1 MLYHESTLKCCFR
14 NVKDKNFE
22 SDSQLRDAVE
32 VMGNCCFRNVKDKN
46 FESDSQ
52 LVVEP

>member
-1 MLYHESTLKCCFR
+1 MLGLCCFR

-22 SDSQLRDAVE
+22 SDSQPVT
-32 VMGNCCFRNVKDKN
+32 VSTSNPTSCFRNVKDKN

-52 LVVEP
+52 L